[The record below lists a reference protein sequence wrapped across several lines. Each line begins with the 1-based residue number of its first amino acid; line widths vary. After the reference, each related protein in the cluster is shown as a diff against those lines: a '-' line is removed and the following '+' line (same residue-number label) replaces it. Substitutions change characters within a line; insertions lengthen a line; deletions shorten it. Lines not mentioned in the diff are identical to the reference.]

1 MSRTLT
7 RPPHRTSSLRRV
19 VVALATAGL
28 LASLAACSSNASEAA
43 TATGAGAQTLT
54 PLVAGGPWNG
64 AAGKDPVLT
73 GAFGYAVATGIAEP
87 ILADH
92 GFTYDSFVGFNNGP
106 PVVKALQT
114 GDIQLG
120 FIGDTPATQ
129 AKGSGIDVPALV
141 VAKPSS
147 DIWFLTKTGGVT
159 TIEELAG
166 KKIGLQF
173 GSNFDKYGRAVLNR
187 HGVGDSVECVNLLF
201 ADALPALQRG
211 DIDAVP
217 VPATTAGIWRAVN
230 DFPVLSKASEDDPD
244 LLATS
249 VVLTSRETLDA
260 NSELAAAIWA
270 VTKAGNA
277 KILEDTDAYAQWLSD
292 ATGSPIDIINA
303 AELWSYATEAIDPD
317 GLATIGTTLD
327 FLVEQGTVPEAFDV
341 DSWVVR

>member
-1 MSRTLT
+1 MNRTLA
-7 RPPHRTSSLRRV
+7 RTSPLRRLA
-19 VVALATAGL
+19 VALTVTGL
-28 LASLAACSSNASEAA
+28 VAALAACTSSDAVESSDPSA
-43 TATGAGAQTLT
+43 TAEQALT
-54 PLVAGGPWNG
+54 PLVTGGPWNG

-73 GAFGYAVATGIAEP
+73 GSFGYAVATGIAEP
-87 ILADH
+87 ILAEH
-92 GFTYDSFVGFNNGP
+92 GFVYDSFVGFNNGP

-166 KKIGLQF
+166 KKVGLQF
-173 GSNFDKYGRAVLNR
+173 GSNFDKYGRAVLDR
-187 HGVGDSVECVNLLF
+187 HGVGDSVEYVNLLF

-230 DFPVLSKASEDDPD
+230 DFPVLSKASVDDPD

-260 NSELAAAIWA
+260 NSELAAAVWA
-270 VTKAGNA
+270 VTEAGNA

-292 ATGSPIDIINA
+292 ATGSPVDIINA
-303 AELWSYATEAIDPD
+303 AELWSYGTEAIDPD

-327 FLVEQGTVPEAFDV
+327 FLVEQGTVPEPFDIT
-341 DSWVVR
+341 SWVVQ

>member
-1 MSRTLT
+1 MIRTT
-7 RPPHRTSSLRRV
+7 HHATPLRRLA
-19 VVALATAGL
+19 VALTVTGL
-28 LASLAACSSNASEAA
+28 VAALAACSPSDATEIASP
-43 TATGAGAQTLT
+43 TGTTDQTLT
-54 PLVAGGPWNG
+54 SLVAGGPWNG
-64 AAGKDPVLT
+64 AAGKDPVAT
-73 GAFGYAVATGIAEP
+73 GSFGYAVATGIAEP
-87 ILADH
+87 ILAEH
-92 GFTYDSFVGFNNGP
+92 GFEYDSFVGFNNGP
-106 PVVKALQT
+106 PVVQALQT

-159 TIEELAG
+159 SIEELAG
-166 KKIGLQF
+166 KKVGLQF
-173 GSNFDKYGRAVLNR
+173 GSNFDKYGRAVLER
-187 HGVGDSVECVNLLF
+187 HGVADSVEYVNLLF

-249 VVLTSRETLDA
+249 VVLTSRATLEA
-260 NSELAAAIWA
+260 NDELAAAVWA
-270 VTKAGNA
+270 VTEAGSA
-277 KILEDTDAYAQWLSD
+277 KILADTDTYAQWLSD
-292 ATGSPIDIINA
+292 ATGSPVDIINE
-303 AELWSYATEAIDPD
+303 AELWSYATEPIDPD

-327 FLVEQGTVPEAFDV
+327 FLVKQGTVPAPFDV
-341 DSWVVR
+341 ASWAVQ

>member
-1 MSRTLT
+1 MSRT
-7 RPPHRTSSLRRV
+7 PARTSPLRRLAV
-19 VVALATAGL
+19 GLAVTSLVAA
-28 LASLAACSSNASEAA
+28 LAACSSSEATEA
-43 TATGAGAQTLT
+43 TSPSATTDQALT

-64 AAGKDPVLT
+64 AAGKDPVLA
-73 GAFGYAVATGIAEP
+73 GPFGYAVATGIADP
-87 ILADH
+87 ILAEH
-92 GFTYDSFVGFNNGP
+92 GFVYESFVGFNNGP
-106 PVVKALQT
+106 PVVQALQT

-166 KKIGLQF
+166 KKVGLQF
-173 GSNFDKYGRAVLNR
+173 GSNFDKYGRAVLDR
-187 HGVGDSVECVNLLF
+187 HGVADSVEYVNLLF

-230 DFPVLSKASEDDPD
+230 DFPVLSKASVDDPD

-260 NSELAAAIWA
+260 NSELAAAVWA
-270 VTKAGNA
+270 VTEAGSA

-292 ATGSPIDIINA
+292 ATGSPVDIINA
-303 AELWSYATEAIDPD
+303 AELWSYGTQAIDPD
-317 GLATIGTTLD
+317 GLKTIGTTLD

-341 DSWVVR
+341 TSWVVQ